1 MDYHTVLEAFNEDK
15 LIRRDRSLTSLS
27 RESRLNSI
35 NLTFLQKTF
44 RNYSVREEP
53 SGATYLLRNI
63 DLDRNHVSLPSW
75 NSGQAWRGRL
85 HLDVILF
92 LVNGEHPP
100 GLAMQNELCPT
111 RASPCDKIL
120 VKTSDAPLS
129 KKVEYCVLLNVWYN

>member
-75 NSGQAWRGRL
+75 NSGQAWRSRL
-85 HLDVILF
+85 HLDMILL
-92 LVNGEHPP
+92 LVNRKHSP
-100 GLAMQNELCPT
+100 GLTMQNELCPAS
-111 RASPCDKIL
+111 ASPGDKIL
-120 VKTSDAPLS
+120 IKTADTSLT
-129 KKVEYCVLLNVWYN
+129 KEVEYSILLNVGYD